1 MAARTLLVAILA
13 AAMAVGCTRTPDST
27 QLAQLAAAARA
38 VLSQATPDGDISA
51 KHWPPAVTKLSP
63 ERVYSSSDGLYL
75 VLSSSFVEE
84 RGLFVP
90 RSAGFSGGTG
100 TDPSYTFVSQ
110 GVFSYRIKG

>member
-1 MAARTLLVAILA
+1 MVAKALLVTILA
-13 AAMAVGCTRTPDST
+13 AAIAAGCTRTPSS
-27 QLAQLAAAARA
+27 AQLIQLVTVAPA
-38 VLSQATPDGDISA
+38 VLSQATPDGEIPA
-51 KHWPPAVTKLSP
+51 KHWPSAVTKLSP

-90 RSAGFSGGTG
+90 RSAGFAGSNG
-100 TDPSYTFVSQ
+100 TDPSYTAVGQ